1 MFGSNLSLWSK
12 GIIVVNDVSRVLF
25 FWALLI
31 ISYYKPYYKPYH
43 EMEYLS
49 PLVHVGCVSF
59 VLSLTFPAMI
69 RIIGFYWILCSPY

>member
-1 MFGSNLSLWSK
+1 MFGSTLSFCAK

-43 EMEYLS
+43 E
-49 PLVHVGCVSF
+49 
-59 VLSLTFPAMI
+59 
-69 RIIGFYWILCSPY
+69 RD